1 MMAGFW
7 EHGGTRLRYQPEES
21 VNNIVHIPRRS
32 LTKELRLA
40 VPDFVIDPES
50 AELEYV
56 IICDFA
62 RYICDRAKTN
72 DFKAVQQA
80 IDFMEEFVSQGNSN
94 SRDLV
99 AEGLESLR
107 ACDRFEG
114 VSKYFKPKLSA
125 IWKSMVDQ
133 GS

>member
-7 EHGGTRLRYQPEES
+7 ERGRIRLRYPPEES
-21 VNNIVHIPRRS
+21 VSNIVHIPRRS

-50 AELEYV
+50 ADLEYV

-80 IDFMEEFVSQGNSN
+80 LDFMEEFVSLGDSN

-107 ACDRFEG
+107 VCDHFEG
-114 VSKYFKPKLSA
+114 INKYFKPKLSA

-133 GS
+133 GY